1 MLGLIQGLKSNDRQ
15 YLRWMLTLFA
25 TIYASTF
32 SIEGIGDGTRH
43 WQGVYDYYVGLS
55 FPKFWS
61 DLGDIVFFRNNEFV
75 NEDVYI
81 HLLSY
86 FTGSVLGLPQLFF
99 VFVGFVYGYFFSG
112 SMVKVF
118 RCFPS
123 PRKHFPYFV
132 IAVYFIAILNLQSM
146 NTVRTWTGFW
156 VLFYATLQYHDTKRL
171 KYLLLIFTAPL
182 FHLGYFIMALPVW
195 GVIFLPLKR
204 YWIMVAYLAS
214 FSFSFVTPEFVTS
227 RLQVLEVGA
236 EKAHDYRAEEKAT
249 IASRTEKFSRDGSR
263 WYRVYKKSGIMEW
276 AVVGITLVFL
286 LSGDYLRRMNSLEG
300 LLFSAGLASKVLS
313 NTSWFLYA
321 VSNRSGAIASLFILA
336 AK

>member
-1 MLGLIQGLKSNDRQ
+1 
-15 YLRWMLTLFA
+15 
-25 TIYASTF
+25 
-32 SIEGIGDGTRH
+32 
-43 WQGVYDYYVGLS
+43 
-55 FPKFWS
+55 
-61 DLGDIVFFRNNEFV
+61 
-75 NEDVYI
+75 
-81 HLLSY
+81 
-86 FTGSVLGLPQLFF
+86 
-99 VFVGFVYGYFFSG
+99 
-112 SMVKVF
+112 
-118 RCFPS
+118 
-123 PRKHFPYFV
+123 
-132 IAVYFIAILNLQSM
+132 M

-336 AK
+336 AIVIYWQRYYMAGKKLIVHPLLRSVLYLSVFLILPGFFYYLSNTIEYLSAYILFLPELAWVSEDIKITIRGLLGIILGID